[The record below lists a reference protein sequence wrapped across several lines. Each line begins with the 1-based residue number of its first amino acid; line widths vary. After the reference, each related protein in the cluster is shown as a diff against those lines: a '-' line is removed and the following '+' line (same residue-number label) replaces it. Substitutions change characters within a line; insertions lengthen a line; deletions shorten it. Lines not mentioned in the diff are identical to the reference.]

1 MDIITHTILAVGS
14 LVCFFV
20 VGHFLGEKKV
30 TEGMAENMVDATIE
44 MLEKDG
50 LIRIETDKDG
60 EKEIVPISEIVTD
73 TLRNATKV

>member
-14 LVCFFV
+14 LVCFFFA
-20 VGHFLGEKKV
+20 GHYLGGKKV
-30 TEGMAENMVDATIE
+30 AENLAENMVDATIT

-60 EKEIVPISEIVTD
+60 EKEIVPISEIISD
-73 TLRNATKV
+73 TLRNAKV